1 MWSRTQESAVRRLIS
16 RFWADTRGA
25 TAIEYAMIAAGLSIV
40 IVGVVTTLGNSLA
53 GKYSSV
59 SEAMK

>member
-1 MWSRTQESAVRRLIS
+1 MRRLIS

-40 IVGVVTTLGNSLA
+40 IVGVVTALGNSLA
-53 GKYSSV
+53 GKYTSV